1 MRSQVLLQA
10 STYKPTYEIKLDG
23 NSILVKK
30 HPNGTKKEQPQQL
43 QQQEKPASR
52 PSSEYELSLLE
63 KQKFEAT
70 DVMSFRFSKKEK
82 QKRQEGIETDRQGSF
97 LTYTAGQYTFFD
109 IGGVYNDPKGPIR
122 HFTISSS
129 PTEDLI
135 MITRAVIQKEIIIQE

>member
-1 MRSQVLLQA
+1 
-10 STYKPTYEIKLDG
+10 
-23 NSILVKK
+23 
-30 HPNGTKKEQPQQL
+30 
-43 QQQEKPASR
+43 
-52 PSSEYELSLLE
+52 
-63 KQKFEAT
+63 
-70 DVMSFRFSKKEK
+70 MSFRFSKKEK